1 MDKVLLEAAMAAIG
15 SAFGKKAADLSID
28 QAKISNTNMR

>member
-1 MDKVLLEAAMAAIG
+1 MEKVLLEAVMAAIG

-28 QAKISNTNMR
+28 QVKNSYTNMR